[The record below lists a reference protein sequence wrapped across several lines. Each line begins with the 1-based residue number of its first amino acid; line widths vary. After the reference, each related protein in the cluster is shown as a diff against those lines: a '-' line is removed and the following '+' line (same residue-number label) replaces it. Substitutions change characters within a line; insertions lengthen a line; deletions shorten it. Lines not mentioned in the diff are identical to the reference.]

1 MEKLNVKSIIASNK
15 YLIPENADMNIIIK
29 IVKKNPNIFKFYD
42 SARTLSKLYKEVVV
56 NNIAAVFK
64 NYKYDVSTGYY
75 EDYIGKR
82 NIFKCSE
89 FGDEL
94 GRISYGVFTN
104 GRRIAEFSNKDI
116 ASSVV
121 TKINDIA
128 NNYSSIC
135 WL

>member
-15 YLIPENADMNIIIK
+15 YLIPENADMNIITN

-42 SARTLSKLYKEVVV
+42 SPRTLPKLYKEVVV
-56 NNIAAVFK
+56 KNIAAVFK
-64 NYKYDVSTGYY
+64 NYKYDVSTVYY
-75 EDYIGKR
+75 EDYISKR

-104 GRRIAEFSNKDI
+104 ERRIAEFSNKDI